1 MFFGIGRRR
10 GPHAASRPK
19 ERVAP
24 LGRFADMDA
33 RVELYQRNALECE
46 RAARTATDPAIRLAY
61 LDLARQ
67 WREMAEHVEFIER
80 RHAAR

>member
-1 MFFGIGRRR
+1 MHYV
-10 GPHAASRPK
+10 PSL
-19 ERVAP
+19 ERSYGFHGCAN
-24 LGRFADMDA
+24 MDA
-33 RVELYQRNALECE
+33 RIEIYHSNARECE
-46 RAARTATDPAIRLAY
+46 RAARMATDLAIRLAY